1 LIDAV
6 TIASAVVSL
15 SGLSGV
21 IASTIRRF
29 KVERKLQAVLNEDDV
44 QLRRLEA
51 LTKDL
56 GKNPDPVRL
65 EECRQILDSLTQ
77 KLSDSDRSEI
87 LKTLDRVSDQSRANY
102 ISKLVEDVEA
112 RSSPTTG

>member
-1 LIDAV
+1 M
-6 TIASAVVSL
+6 VVAL
-15 SGLSGV
+15 SGLGGV

-29 KVERKLQAVLNEDDV
+29 KAEGKLKAVLNEDDV

-56 GKNPDPVRL
+56 VKDPDPAKL
-65 EECRQILDSLTQ
+65 EEARRILDSLTQ
-77 KLSDSDRSEI
+77 ELSDSDRSEI

-102 ISKLVEDVEA
+102 ISKLVEDVEEN
-112 RSSPTTG
+112 RSSPATG

>member
-1 LIDAV
+1 MVDPIS
-6 TIASAVVSL
+6 IASVVVSL
-15 SGLSGV
+15 GGLSGV

-29 KVERKLQAVLNEDDV
+29 RAEGKLKAELNKDDV

-56 GKNPDPVRL
+56 VKDPDPAKL
-65 EECRQILDSLTQ
+65 EEARRILDSLTQ

-87 LKTLDRVSDQSRANY
+87 LKTLDRVSDQSKANY
-102 ISKLVEDVEA
+102 ISKLVGDAEN
-112 RSSPTTG
+112 RSSPATG